1 MSIILVEVDPG
12 EILVD
17 RDRFKPDLMEPTV
30 IYEHL
35 LYVCTKNLLLP
46 TIFIE
51 IENDSAFVVR
61 NHWYLRIAKDLNVPR
76 IRAIVDNASDVAAV
90 KSFLQRP
97 SVTQL
102 DWEAI
107 RRTEVGS
114 SIEYQ
119 WLVFFFERSLTE
131 SDKRAFE
138 SQIVSFYRSLN
149 LPAWVKTADERVTD
163 LSYPYD
169 GLCAEFRVLAPL
181 GDERWWAASRSALEK
196 FHRAVVPVVSFQG
209 YKVEF

>member
-1 MSIILVEVDPG
+1 MSIILVEVDPR

-17 RDRFKPDLMEPTV
+17 GNRFEPDLMEPAV

-35 LYVCTKNLLLP
+35 LYVCTKNSLLP
-46 TIFIE
+46 TIFIK
-51 IENDSAFVVR
+51 IENDSPFVVR
-61 NHWYLRIAKDLNVPR
+61 NHWYLRIAKDLNGAR

-107 RRTEVGS
+107 RKTEAGLS
-114 SIEYQ
+114 TEYR

-131 SDKRAFE
+131 SDNRAFE
-138 SQIVSFYRSLN
+138 AQIVSFYRSLD
-149 LPAWVKTADERVTD
+149 VMTDDERVTD

-169 GLCAEFRVLAPL
+169 G
-181 GDERWWAASRSALEK
+181 
-196 FHRAVVPVVSFQG
+196 
-209 YKVEF
+209 